1 MTAGESN
8 ESNAGQLMEYDFD
21 LICIGL
27 GPAGMAA
34 SLTAAGAGLNVCA
47 IDNNKLGG
55 ECMNCGSIPSKAL
68 LKIAKLRHDCTK
80 LSKMHLEQLP
90 SPQVKNL
97 FEKLQADI
105 NFIRDKKSL
114 RMFGNVEMLLEQ
126 GPAAFVDKHTIQVEG
141 KKISAAKIFIATG
154 SKPEILPVPGLKECS
169 PLTNQNIFTLSAIPE
184 SMAVI
189 GGGAAACELAQAFS
203 RLGCKTTMFMRSQH
217 LLAKCDY
224 EAAILLEEQLR
235 KEGITLLAG
244 TSLKNV
250 EAKDGG
256 YVLTTDSGW
265 NVEVNK
271 ILASTG
277 RSMDFSGLKLE
288 NAGIKYSP
296 FGITAD
302 KYLRTSTPWIYAIGD
317 CNGQH
322 QYSHSAMH
330 QGMIALL
337 NAMRPYPF
345 KKDFRKYAV
354 PYTIFTEP
362 QISAVGMSAHELN
375 DQQVPYET
383 YVAHYD
389 DYGAAIAQEIKLG
402 FVKVFASSRGE
413 IYGAV
418 IAGEGSG
425 EMINEWSLAI
435 QHNLRMQDILMTQ
448 HSFPTMGV
456 LSKRTAEAWMMNRM
470 QSNTRK
476 KLARFLFK
484 SCY

>member
-1 MTAGESN
+1 MK
-8 ESNAGQLMEYDFD
+8 YDYD

-27 GPAGMAA
+27 GPAGMAVT
-34 SLTAAGAGLNVCA
+34 LTAAGMGLKVCA
-47 IDNNKLGG
+47 VEKDKLGG
-55 ECMNCGSIPSKAL
+55 ECMNCGSIPGKAL

-80 LSKMHLEQLP
+80 LSQMHLEQFP
-90 SPQVKNL
+90 PPQVKNL

-114 RMFGNVEMLLEQ
+114 KMFGNMEVLLEQ
-126 GPAAFVDKHTIQVEG
+126 GAAAFVDKHTIQVEG
-141 KKISAAKIFIATG
+141 KKISAAKIFIAAG
-154 SKPEILPVPGLKECS
+154 SRPEILPIPGLKECS

-189 GGGAAACELAQAFS
+189 GGGATACELAQAFN
-203 RLGCKTTMFMRSQH
+203 RLGCKITMFMRSQH
-217 LLAKCDY
+217 LLSKCDY

-235 KEGITLLAG
+235 KEGVTMLAG
-244 TSLKNV
+244 SGLKNV

-256 YVLTTDSGW
+256 YVLSTDSGW
-265 NVEVNK
+265 NVEVSK
-271 ILASTG
+271 ILAATG

-288 NAGIKYSP
+288 KAGIKFSP
-296 FGITAD
+296 FGITTD
-302 KYLRTSTPWIYAIGD
+302 KYLRTSVPWIYAVGD

-330 QGMIALL
+330 QGLVALL

-345 KKDFRKYAV
+345 KKDFRKYVV

-375 DQQVPYET
+375 DQQLPYET

-389 DYGAAIAQEIKLG
+389 DYGPAIAQETKLG
-402 FVKVFASSRGE
+402 FVKVFASAKGK
-413 IYGAV
+413 IYGVV

-425 EMINEWSLAI
+425 EMINEWALAI
-435 QHNLRMQDILMTQ
+435 QNNLRMQDILMTQ
-448 HSFPTMGV
+448 HSFPTMGI
-456 LSKRTAEAWMMNRM
+456 LSRRTAEAWMMNRM
-470 QSNTRK
+470 DSQKSK
-476 KLARFLFK
+476 KLTRFMFK
-484 SCY
+484 FFA